1 MWDEILPTA
10 EWVKSNMPQ
19 VRTHTFTQIGL
30 TNFKHKVTLTCKE
43 FCPVKVISITDSRD
57 SVILVIDVDFFEPLQ
72 YLILWLTSL
81 NQQVC
86 SISH

>member
-19 VRTHTFTQIGL
+19 VRTHTFTQIAL

-43 FCPVKVISITDSRD
+43 FCPVKVLSITYSRD
-57 SVILVIDVDFFEPLQ
+57 SVILVIDVDFFLAFTVFDFMVNFTESV
-72 YLILWLTSL
+72 SL
-81 NQQVC
+81 L
-86 SISH
+86 